1 MCSGASEQAAPA
13 RTILAARYST
23 VTTPQVWGTFSLMRG
38 FWISTRRQQSRLP
51 GLLARPTLCLR
62 CYLPATGPV
71 HRGEAASV
79 IPVGRGQKSPETAP
93 RAAIL
98 HQLAIAFAIAA
109 FGAGIWLAWWLPPDG
124 TVQYSLNCAQTSYS
138 YWQATFSNGAVA
150 RHYELRAGDISPRDA
165 EYTDGRQRCETVGR
179 TEYPLRTDLWF
190 SYSFRWT
197 GEMPGGD
204 RNWNVMTQLRQP
216 LEAAETPGKPP
227 AFTMRHVRGNL
238 ELATR
243 SDTRKNTT
251 TQVDEVV
258 RKRLPW
264 FPANT
269 WQNIVVRVKF
279 DPFGQGNITFWL
291 NGQKVY
297 ASGQIPIGYNDSFGP
312 HFSQGQYRGATDATT
327 AHDFANVEF
336 GTKSLL
342 DRVTQPKPLPN

>member
-1 MCSGASEQAAPA
+1 M
-13 RTILAARYST
+13 
-23 VTTPQVWGTFSLMRG
+23 
-38 FWISTRRQQSRLP
+38 
-51 GLLARPTLCLR
+51 
-62 CYLPATGPV
+62 
-71 HRGEAASV
+71 
-79 IPVGRGQKSPETAP
+79 
-93 RAAIL
+93 
-98 HQLAIAFAIAA
+98 
-109 FGAGIWLAWWLPPDG
+109 
-124 TVQYSLNCAQTSYS
+124 
-138 YWQATFSNGAVA
+138 
-150 RHYELRAGDISPRDA
+150 SPRDA
-165 EYTDGRQRCETVGR
+165 GYTDGRQRCETVGQ
-179 TEYPLRTDLWF
+179 TEKPLQTDLWF

-197 GEMPGGD
+197 GEMSGGD
-204 RNWNVMTQLRQP
+204 RDWNVMTQLRQP
-216 LEAAETPGKPP
+216 LESDETPGKPP

-243 SDTRKNTT
+243 SDTRKTTT

>member
-1 MCSGASEQAAPA
+1 MPLNNAAVNARPSRGRRIIPRRASLIAVLAAVATAATVLGGTGLAQAAPA
-13 RTILAARYST
+13 EYVLE
-23 VTTPQVWGTFSLMRG
+23 
-38 FWISTRRQQSRLP
+38 
-51 GLLARPTLCLR
+51 C
-62 CYLPATGPV
+62 
-71 HRGEAASV
+71 
-79 IPVGRGQKSPETAP
+79 PEK
-93 RAAIL
+93 
-98 HQLAIAFAIAA
+98 
-109 FGAGIWLAWWLPPDG
+109 
-124 TVQYSLNCAQTSYS
+124 SYS
-138 YWQATFSNGAVA
+138 YKETTSPNGAVL
-150 RHYELRAGDISPRDA
+150 RHHELRSGDIAANDKK
-165 EYTDGRQRCETVGR
+165 YTDGRQRCEMIGR
-179 TEYPLRTDLWF
+179 TEYPLQTNLWF

-243 SDTRKNTT
+243 SDTRKTTT

-327 AHDFANVEF
+327 ALDFANVEF